1 MTVEMRI
8 IVDTRSSWNRTY
20 EAIWALYYAWAE
32 LKLYNHPAQTR
43 SLNSPVMWPK
53 SPREPMGETS

>member
-32 LKLYNHPAQTR
+32 LKLYNHAAQNR
-43 SLNSPVMWPK
+43 PLNSPVMWPK
-53 SPREPMGETS
+53 SPREPIDETS